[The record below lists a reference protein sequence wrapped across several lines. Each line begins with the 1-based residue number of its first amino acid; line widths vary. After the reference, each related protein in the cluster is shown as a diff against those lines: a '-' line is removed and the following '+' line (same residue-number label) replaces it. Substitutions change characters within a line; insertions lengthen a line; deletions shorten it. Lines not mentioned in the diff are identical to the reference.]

1 MRIIMTLVGLLMIA
15 MILGKV
21 ELINIM
27 TVIIA
32 FYLGGLVFFTFIKVF
47 KYLSFKKIDLDEIDK
62 MDGFDF
68 EAYITN
74 VYKALGYN
82 ACKTPDSGD
91 FGADVIAKK
100 GNEVIAIQCKRYNS
114 PVGIKAVQ
122 EVVGSLKYYN
132 ATKGVVI
139 TNSTFTFAA
148 FTLAKVNDIQL
159 IDRTDLEK
167 MIRQVT

>member
-1 MRIIMTLVGLLMIA
+1 MRIIVTLIGLLMIA
-15 MILGKV
+15 MVFNKIQ
-21 ELINIM
+21 LINIM
-27 TVIIA
+27 TVIIIL
-32 FYLGGLVFFTFIKVF
+32 YLSGLVFFTFIKVF
-47 KYLSFKKIDLDEIDK
+47 KYKSFKNIDLDEIDK
-62 MDGFDF
+62 MEGFDF
-68 EAYITN
+68 EAYITE
-74 VYKALGYN
+74 VYKSLGYS

-100 GNEVIAIQCKRYNS
+100 DNEVIAIQCKRYNS

-139 TNSTFTFAA
+139 TNSTYTFAA

-159 IDRTDLEK
+159 IDRAGLEK
-167 MIRQVT
+167 MIKQVT